1 MTLARQ
7 LLPSMAVPVTRYR
20 LPLRCCVCV
29 IWSIVLT
36 PGCGSKQPPAKP
48 DDRISVTKS
57 GETTVVTIEDRERE
71 PENAVCK
78 SYCERLSACWYAVP
92 NADPML
98 SPKDIF
104 SRCWAE
110 QHGCR
115 TATTEVLC
123 CGSLT
128 VCGDFVKCQSSG
140 RDVVS
145 TCEHLRLGG
154 GAAQ

>member
-1 MTLARQ
+1 MFCTL
-7 LLPSMAVPVTRYR
+7 LLGA
-20 LPLRCCVCV
+20 
-29 IWSIVLT
+29 
-36 PGCGSKQPPAKP
+36 GCGSRQPAPKP
-48 DDRISVTKS
+48 DDRISVAQS

-98 SPKDIF
+98 SPKDILA
-104 SRCWAE
+104 RCWAE
-110 QHGCR
+110 QHQCR
-115 TATTEVLC
+115 TPTTEVLC

-128 VCGDFVKCQSSG
+128 ACGDFVKCEGAG

-145 TCEHLRLGG
+145 TCERLRLS
-154 GAAQ
+154 GASPQ